1 MAAFYNQASLTYA
14 GGTVFSN
21 VATGEIIDTLTASKT
36 AVDPFYT
43 SGDGLTYVINI
54 VNSGNTPVNGLT
66 VTDDLG
72 AYEYGGQTLVPLE
85 YNENSLKYFADG
97 VLQATQTVTSADT
110 LTVSGINV
118 PANGSAALVYTARV
132 TEYADPGQSGVITN
146 TAVITGYASPLTVT
160 AAVNAGSGAELE
172 MQKSV
177 SPSAVPANGQL
188 TYTFTILN
196 HGTAEAAATEN
207 IVLNDTFDPLLSGL
221 SVTFNGN
228 EWTSPENYAY
238 DETTG
243 VFSTVAGNITVPA
256 ATYVRDPATGA
267 WTAVPGT
274 AVLTVSGNI

>member
-1 MAAFYNQASLTYA
+1 MFASKHLGRFLATVCAVILSA
-14 GGTVFSN
+14 GSLWAQNITVTGTVMDKN
-21 VATGEIIDTLTASKT
+21 NEPVIGAYVVLMGTTVG
-36 AVDPFYT
+36 T
-43 SGDGLTYVINI
+43 STD
-54 VNSGNTPVNGLT
+54 VNG
-66 VTDDLG
+66 
-72 AYEYGGQTLVPLE
+72 AY
-85 YNENSLKYFADG
+85 S
-97 VLQATQTVTSADT
+97 
-110 LTVSGINV
+110 INV